1 MLNEQHPQN
10 EHVIAQELDDLKE
23 IELQAYENAVR
34 KARNA
39 LYVTAA
45 LIFVWEMIGMF
56 SQGGSFDPVIVGIAA
71 VISGI
76 FVALALWTKKKPYT
90 ALIVGL
96 CAFIGYIGLVV
107 LANGMVEGST
117 GVAKGLFSGIFIK
130 AIIIINLVRPLKEAK
145 ELQAARQQ

>member
-1 MLNEQHPQN
+1 MLNEQHTQN
-10 EHVIAQELDDLKE
+10 EHVIAQELDDLKQ
-23 IELQAYENAVR
+23 IELQAYENAVK

-45 LIFVWEMIGMF
+45 LIFIWEMIGMF

-96 CAFIGYIGLVV
+96 CAFIGYIALVV
-107 LANGMVEGST
+107 FANGMVEGSA
-117 GVAKGLFSGIFIK
+117 GVAKGLISGIFIK
-130 AIIIINLVRPLKEAK
+130 IIIIVNLVRPLKEAK
-145 ELQAARQQ
+145 ELQAARQ